1 MFRRARLN
9 VRPNVRP
16 AGRVTGGAT
25 DPEPQGLGSP
35 AAVRA
40 GAATGEAAEPPAAA
54 RQAESDDKADSS
66 NDAGEASKPAEMPM
80 QRRKRISTM
89 PNLVKPRA
97 GPLSAQHSASK
108 PPRRASQTPDGSAS
122 LQKDSSPSE
131 KSNVES
137 SSKSPMLPEK
147 KTPVPQVPQFSPLKK
162 LVNKEQTVGVAAQ
175 KNDDTSQK
183 NVPSPLKER
192 PTQERSGTQEEK
204 LPMQPA
210 PVKEK
215 QACSDRERILKARK
229 LREMLK
235 EELKKE
241 RMLKHRPPII
251 EGHSPLDRS
260 KMTMR
265 DLIYYLPENNPM
277 KSSLAEEK
285 RTEKNSALGQ
295 MKEHEEKSTPD
306 HEEED
311 EEKEAENGEES
322 QDGPLLV
329 PRVKVAEDGSII
341 LDEESLTVEVLRTKG
356 PCVVEENDP
365 IFERGSTTTY
375 SSFRKSFYTKP
386 WSNKE
391 TDMFF
396 YAISMVGTDFS
407 LIGRLFPHRARA
419 EIKNKF
425 KREEK
430 ANGWRIDKAFK
441 EKRPFDLEFFAQL
454 LEKVL
459 ADEEKK
465 KQKTVKSQKPKGKKP
480 SQPQKKLKAKAAST
494 EAANDQDDL
503 QEARISDAETEAD
516 SVIAEKENEESLG
529 ISEQAEEQVALEP
542 TLAKKKRK
550 KKRKDDP
557 EQEVENLPEEMA
569 VPSKTAEGKS
579 SKKRKNVV
587 CGAHTDGHTTCREEL
602 DSVIEGKQ
610 GETAAT
616 EGERSESCLPVDD
629 IMERGS
635 DVNLCSFED
644 SNYVVLEIESAK
656 LRTLVIGDG
665 TSQESQISELLV
677 SKIRSKEGQPE
688 ETRETKNKDTHDL
701 HRPDEK
707 QCGSESDSQSV
718 IMKTEK
724 SADRGRL
731 QRPKPNL
738 MRSSARR
745 EAATQEKK
753 KLKSSSPDLVN
764 ADEKCSEEDSRR
776 SRNETTEVENTDLD
790 TKSEE
795 PEKTVIGK
803 AIVRGCRQRFKPNVT
818 GASGRKELEKD
829 AGNDPQPKGKSEK
842 NTDQS
847 NRSDATSEDA
857 AEKDDKVLETV
868 SQCNKASSLQEDC
881 KQRVLKPTS
890 LKRGRV
896 QRPKPNLGR
905 TVARQ
910 KDLTD
915 EKDPEEKTED
925 GEAEKGV
932 IHHTDENNDPSL
944 KKDVTVHED
953 IQLCNVMLEG
963 DVSTNS
969 EMNSIHT
976 RQCSQKKS
984 LEAGGYENE
993 KGLSDVL
1000 KQVSD
1005 FSTRES
1011 DPQKEEE
1018 KTVVS
1023 SSPSR
1028 LLRSR
1033 FQRPKPNLRMT
1044 TNRKEVLDVNN
1055 KGVSQKDTNKEE
1067 SLTQHDSE
1075 CSILHDT
1082 DKAGKCEVLQP
1093 LESLGKEKSL
1103 GSQQASERPSC
1114 KSSET
1119 FSRPKDG
1126 ELKFC
1131 LPEINQDG
1139 NSTTNAGIASKNATE
1154 GESKQTSLQP
1164 VQLVRSRFQR
1174 YKPNLLRA
1182 VGKKELQI
1190 SENEREKKPE
1200 AEQFL
1205 LQKDESANTVID
1217 ENEAVLCQAD
1227 VLSEEEQEPQEAP
1240 QVPCISENILCE
1252 QSSAEKNTS
1261 QESMRSALKPG
1272 QFIRN
1277 GSMRTRPNLE
1287 RAYSEKESQVAQKLA
1302 APVEEEA
1309 NKGENLP
1316 VAEESDECLYSK
1328 DNMEILLSVENTA
1341 KNDHLDI
1348 NPKSMKS
1355 ETFCSSKKSPN
1366 CHSKGEQEDLSTDAV
1381 GSIQDTI
1388 ERSNDKFSSGEE
1400 SKQSD
1405 TKPLHQVREPHWNSK
1420 PNLMRVTRKRDYPEE
1435 DENRE
1440 EDKAENRNAEECLV
1454 LEKTGVSMQ
1463 NSSNTVEAASSSE
1476 ATRRHNF
1483 TDSVEETSYK
1493 RIRQDSRLH
1502 SPEIP
1507 SESQVEREDDSQ
1519 LSTSQE
1525 KNSDNLTRRQS
1536 RRSSKRIALPK
1547 HTLELRTAASSA
1559 SECEAD
1565 CSEKGNQ
1572 RQEVKLSVTRGKSL
1586 KTTHKKKSEKEHR
1599 SSKITLVTLRA
1610 SQEEEEEEEADDF
1623 QPDDE
1628 DQCFAPDEVNK
1639 APVFVPIGLRSPKP
1653 TPVQIEETMEEA
1665 VEFDITVD
1673 FTPCPCS
1680 IVGPPWAAVHS
1691 EIFLLCLAWT
1701 HPWASVPAALE
1712 IPVNVPDAQVATD
1725 VESLSRASVQLVVQ
1739 RKEKETV
1746 RENPEMDK
1754 GINDGSTEAAMTLL
1768 AMGDPMF
1775 QLKTSTEEWT
1785 HMLPAQEE
1793 LDMANSLVTHTYS
1806 KQNRASCQYLLSSDT
1821 STKELL
1827 PSEDGSNTNVKDH
1840 STGTGIG
1847 VEYFEKD
1854 ATDTSDSSLPTV
1866 NSMRLTTGRLL
1877 KPEPAFGVL
1886 RSSEN
1891 IIQKSLNSTILTE
1904 QLEQVQSES
1913 TILRGTAE
1921 MQKVELEPVRPAA
1934 HDSSVLHDFAT
1945 SSMELTKQVDKTER
1959 TEKDMRDACG
1969 NSGDLRPVTASPKR
1983 EKSHLG
1989 LEDCPNQSSVDG
2001 LPQENPCP
2009 PEHNICTINLT
2020 QNAAWAQDAQQQC
2033 VSSTEETSE
2042 KNTVVNN
2049 DHRCPEEEQTF
2060 ILTLVEIPADSKEF
2074 DASALLEQTSEQL
2087 LPAPILISPINAS
2100 ETSVTEVERTGTLTT
2115 AADEFAAPLN
2125 SSMRSKLLESASVE
2139 PVPNL
2144 QTAQKRS
2151 AAELEEND
2159 FPPAKKTL
2167 STVVVEGNLE
2177 TTHKG
2182 YSIKSTNAATIASE
2196 ASAKEKVVTSVLVSE
2211 SLLPLA
2217 ERSQLET
2224 LKNLGKAPLENST
2237 SKQQD
2242 EVMSRLPSTRK
2253 AEVSGQGKQGDVHE
2267 SGQLQHSGS
2276 LASSSKTPL
2285 LRGGR
2290 KPLGFLSLICKK
2302 NSSESAEDTK
2312 GNRGKIQK
2320 PRIVTPKRSLKKS
2333 TPSTKDDGESCS
2345 LPSTST
2351 SSSMEYE
2358 NVAADAA
2365 VRIPSNKPSEKSPL
2379 RTKDQEKEEEPT
2391 RISEYFFSDIFMEV
2405 DDSE

>member
-16 AGRVTGGAT
+16 AGRGAGGAA
-25 DPEPQGLGSP
+25 DPEPQGSGSP
-35 AAVRA
+35 AAARAEAAA
-40 GAATGEAAEPPAAA
+40 GAAAEPPPAA

-66 NDAGEASKPAEMPM
+66 NDAGEASKPAEMPT

-97 GPLSAQHSASK
+97 GPSSAQRSSK
-108 PPRRASQTPDGSAS
+108 PQRRASQAPDGTAS
-122 LQKDSSPSE
+122 FQKDSSPSE

-137 SSKSPMLPEK
+137 SLKSPMLPEK

-162 LVNKEQTVGVAAQ
+162 SVNKEQSVGVAAQ
-175 KNDDTSQK
+175 KNDDTLQK

-192 PTQERSGTQEEK
+192 PTQERSGAQEEK
-204 LPMQPA
+204 LPTK
-210 PVKEK
+210 PVPIKEK
-215 QACSDRERILKARK
+215 RMCSDRERILKARK

-251 EGHSPLDRS
+251 EGRSPPDRS

-295 MKEHEEKSTPD
+295 MKEQEEKSSPD

-311 EEKEAENGEES
+311 EEEEAENGEES

-396 YAISMVGTDFS
+396 LAISMVGTDFS

-441 EKRPFDLEFFAQL
+441 EKRPFDFEFFAQL

-459 ADEEKK
+459 ADEEKR
-465 KQKTVKSQKPKGKKP
+465 KQKTVKSQKPKEKKP
-480 SQPQKKLKAKAAST
+480 SRPRKKPKAKAAST

-516 SVIAEKENEESLG
+516 AVTAEKENEESLG

-542 TLAKKKRK
+542 ALAKKRK
-550 KKRKDDP
+550 KRKDGL

-569 VPSKTAEGKS
+569 VPSKIAEEGKS
-579 SKKRKNVV
+579 SKKKKKMV
-587 CGAHTDGHTTCREEL
+587 CDANNDGRTTCREEL

-610 GETAAT
+610 DETAVT
-616 EGERSESCLPVDD
+616 EDERSESCLSVDD
-629 IMERGS
+629 IMERES

-644 SNYVVLEIESAK
+644 SCDVILETESAK
-656 LRTLVIGDG
+656 LRTLNIRDD
-665 TSQESQISELLV
+665 TSQESQISELQV
-677 SKIRSKEGQPE
+677 PKIRSKERQSE
-688 ETRETKNKDTHDL
+688 ETRETKNKDIPDL
-701 HRPDEK
+701 LRPDEK
-707 QCGSESDSQSV
+707 QSASESDSQSE

-724 SADRGRL
+724 PADRGHL
-731 QRPKPNL
+731 QRPKPNSVG
-738 MRSSARR
+738 SSGRR
-745 EAATQEKK
+745 EAATQEKMEAET
-753 KLKSSSPDLVN
+753 SSPNLVN
-764 ADEKCSEEDSRR
+764 TDEKCSEEDSRR
-776 SRNETTEVENTDLD
+776 NRDEAMEVENKYLD

-795 PEKTVIGK
+795 PEKTVIAK

-818 GASGRKELEKD
+818 RASGRKEEPGKD
-829 AGNDPQPKGKSEK
+829 ARNDKMSHPQPKGETEK

-847 NRSDATSEDA
+847 NRSDATSEEA
-857 AEKDDKVLETV
+857 AQKDDKVLETV
-868 SQCNKASSLQEDC
+868 SQSNETAGFQEDS
-881 KQRVLKPTS
+881 KQSVLKPTP

-915 EKDPEEKTED
+915 EKVPEEEKTEG
-925 GEAEKGV
+925 GEVEKAV
-932 IHHTDENNDPSL
+932 IHHRDENNDPCL
-944 KKDVTVHED
+944 KNDVTVHED
-953 IQLCNVMLEG
+953 AQPCNVMLEG
-963 DVSTNS
+963 DVSTDS

-976 RQCSQKKS
+976 RQWSHEKS
-984 LEAGGYENE
+984 SEAESYESE

-1005 FSTRES
+1005 FNTGES
-1011 DPQKEEE
+1011 GPRKEDE

-1023 SSPSR
+1023 SAR

-1033 FQRPKPNLRMT
+1033 FQRPKPNLRT
-1044 TNRKEVLDVNN
+1044 TTVRREVLDVNN
-1055 KGVSQKDTNKEE
+1055 KGVSQKDTNKAE
-1067 SLTQHDSE
+1067 SLTQCDSA
-1075 CSILHDT
+1075 CSILPDT
-1082 DKAGKCEVLQP
+1082 DKAGKYEVLQP
-1093 LESLGKEKSL
+1093 LESLGKRKSF
-1103 GSQQASERPSC
+1103 GSQEVSERQSC
-1114 KSSET
+1114 KSPKTLSRSE
-1119 FSRPKDG
+1119 DD

-1131 LPEINQDG
+1131 LPEINQDDA
-1139 NSTTNAGIASKNATE
+1139 STTNADIDSKNTTE
-1154 GESKQTSLQP
+1154 EESKQTPLQP
-1164 VQLVRSRFQR
+1164 VQLVQSRFQR
-1174 YKPNLLRA
+1174 YKPNLGRA
-1182 VGKKELQI
+1182 IGKKELQI

-1200 AEQFL
+1200 AEQL
-1205 LQKDESANTVID
+1205 VLQKDESANTVMG

-1227 VLSEEEQEPQEAP
+1227 VLSNEEQEQQEVP

-1252 QSSAEKNTS
+1252 RSSAEKSIS
-1261 QESMRSALKPG
+1261 QEGKLGALKPG

-1277 GSMRTRPNLE
+1277 GSRRTRPNLE
-1287 RAYSEKESQVAQKLA
+1287 RAYNEKESPVAQKLA
-1302 APVEEEA
+1302 APLKEEA
-1309 NKGENLP
+1309 NKGESLPETEVSEEPLSSKEDMEVLLFVGNL
-1316 VAEESDECLYSK
+1316 
-1328 DNMEILLSVENTA
+1328 A
-1341 KNDHLDI
+1341 KNDNIDI

-1355 ETFCSSKKSPN
+1355 ETLCSSKKSPN
-1366 CHSKGEQEDLSTDAV
+1366 CHSKGEQEGLSTDAI
-1381 GSIQDTI
+1381 GSVQDTI
-1388 ERSNDKFSSGEE
+1388 ERSNDKLSSGEE
-1400 SKQSD
+1400 SKKSD
-1405 TKPLHQVREPHWNSK
+1405 TKPLHQARETLWNPR
-1420 PNLMRVTRKRDYPEE
+1420 PNLMRVTRKRVYAEE
-1435 DENRE
+1435 GENRE
-1440 EDKAENRNAEECLV
+1440 EDNAENRNAEVCLV

-1463 NSSNTVEAASSSE
+1463 NSSNIVEDASFSE
-1476 ATRRHNF
+1476 ATRKHNF
-1483 TDSVEETSYK
+1483 TDSVEETSCK
-1493 RIRQDSRLH
+1493 RIRQDSRLQ
-1502 SPEIP
+1502 SPEISSE
-1507 SESQVEREDDSQ
+1507 SESQVEQEDDSQ

-1547 HTLELRTAASSA
+1547 HVSKLRTASSA

-1565 CSEKGNQ
+1565 CNEKGNQ
-1572 RQEVKLSVTRGKSL
+1572 RQQVKLSVTRGKNL
-1586 KTTHKKKSEKEHR
+1586 KTTHRKKSGKEHR
-1599 SSKITLVTLRA
+1599 SSKTALVTLRA
-1610 SQEEEEEEEADDF
+1610 SQEEEEEEEAAADDF
-1623 QPDDE
+1623 EPDDE
-1628 DQCFAPDEVNK
+1628 DECFAPEEVNK

-1653 TPVQIEETMEEA
+1653 VPVQIEETMEE
-1665 VEFDITVD
+1665 
-1673 FTPCPCS
+1673 
-1680 IVGPPWAAVHS
+1680 
-1691 EIFLLCLAWT
+1691 
-1701 HPWASVPAALE
+1701 LE
-1712 IPVNVPDAQVATD
+1712 ILVNIPDVQVPTDA
-1725 VESLSRASVQLVVQ
+1725 ESLSYASVQPVVQ
-1739 RKEKETV
+1739 KEEKIRRTQLWENYETTI
-1746 RENPEMDK
+1746 RENPEVDK

-1785 HMLPAQEE
+1785 HMLPAQHE
-1793 LDMANSLVTHTYS
+1793 LDMANSLVTHAYC
-1806 KQNRASCQYLLSSDT
+1806 KQNRTPSQYLLSSDT
-1821 STKELL
+1821 STKELI
-1827 PSEDGSNTNVKDH
+1827 PSEDGSNINVEDQ
-1840 STGTGIG
+1840 STGTRIG
-1847 VEYFEKD
+1847 VEEYFEKN

-1866 NSMRLTTGRLL
+1866 NSMRLTRGRLL
-1877 KPEPAFGVL
+1877 KPEPDFGVL
-1886 RSSEN
+1886 RSNEN
-1891 IIQKSLNSTILTE
+1891 IIQKSLNTNVLVE

-1913 TILRGTAE
+1913 TTLRGTAE
-1921 MQKVELEPVRPAA
+1921 MQKVELEQVRPAA
-1934 HDSSVLHDFAT
+1934 GASSVLHDFT
-1945 SSMELTKQVDKTER
+1945 VRSMELSKQVDKTER
-1959 TEKDMRDACG
+1959 TEITDACG
-1969 NSGDLRPVTASPKR
+1969 NSGDLRPVTASPKA

-1989 LEDCPNQSSVDG
+1989 LEDYPNKSSVDG
-2001 LPQENPCP
+2001 LPEQIPCP
-2009 PEHNICTINLT
+2009 PEHNICTINFT
-2020 QNAAWAQDAQQQC
+2020 QKEACAQDSQQLC
-2033 VSSTEETSE
+2033 VSSTEETS
-2042 KNTVVNN
+2042 VVND

-2074 DASALLEQTSEQL
+2074 DASALLEHTSEPL

-2100 ETSVTEVERTGTLTT
+2100 ETSMTEVESIGSLTT
-2115 AADEFAAPLN
+2115 APDEFAAPLN
-2125 SSMRSKLLESASVE
+2125 SSMETKQLESASVE
-2139 PVPNL
+2139 AIPNL
-2144 QTAQKRS
+2144 QTTQKRS

-2177 TTHKG
+2177 TTYKG
-2182 YSIKSTNAATIASE
+2182 YSVKSTNALVIASGNPFQKTE
-2196 ASAKEKVVTSVLVSE
+2196 ASAKEKVLTSVLVSE
-2211 SLLPLA
+2211 SVSPLA
-2217 ERSQLET
+2217 ESSQPET
-2224 LKNLGKAPLENST
+2224 LENFGKAPLENSA
-2237 SKQQD
+2237 SKQEE
-2242 EVMSRLPSTRK
+2242 EVMSRLTSNRK
-2253 AEVSGQGKQGDVHE
+2253 AEISGQGKQGDVHE
-2267 SGQLQHSGS
+2267 SGQLELSGS
-2276 LASSSKTPL
+2276 PASSSKTPL

-2302 NSSESAEDTK
+2302 SSSESAEDTK
-2312 GNRGKIQK
+2312 GNSGKIQK
-2320 PRIVTPKRSLKKS
+2320 PRIVTAKRSLKKP
-2333 TPSTKDDGESCS
+2333 TPSTKDDRESCS

-2351 SSSMEYE
+2351 SSSVEYE

-2365 VRIPSNKPSEKSPL
+2365 VTVPSNKPCEKPPL
-2379 RTKDQEKEEEPT
+2379 CAKDQEKEEEPT